1 MILIFLFI
9 ALMSNVFS
17 SYSMDPFFDWSG
29 PIPPSLIGLDNLPQF
44 TPSFTSQD
52 LTKNM
57 LVEDSQEQLKIQ
69 AAQDYLRKADYEG
82 LCQHLIDLI
91 QWIDE
96 AEPKDSAYITIQN
109 ILERVFSVDIGF
121 NESLAKYLD
130 HYFYNPTAKKLKGIF
145 RFYGIFLDKDIRS
158 ASDSFSSL
166 SEHSS
171 NSSRSS
177 SPFAVIMLQKI
188 AKETSGS

>member
-1 MILIFLFI
+1 
-9 ALMSNVFS
+9 
-17 SYSMDPFFDWSG
+17 MDPFFDWSG

-82 LCQHLIDLI
+82 LCQHFIDLI

-96 AEPKDSAYITIQN
+96 AEPKDSAYITIHN
-109 ILERVFSVDIGF
+109 ILEKVFSVDIRF

-130 HYFYNPTAKKLKGIF
+130 NYFYNLTAKKLKGIF
-145 RFYGIFLDKDIRS
+145 RFYGIFLDKDMRA
-158 ASDSFSSL
+158 ASDSFSDA
-166 SEHSS
+166 SS
-171 NSSRSS
+171 DSS
-177 SPFAVIMLQKI
+177 SPDPDSQFAAMMLEKI
-188 AKETSGS
+188 RYSSDSD